1 MDASRSLGMFR
12 QAGVPILGVVENM
25 SFLACP
31 HCGRRVE
38 VFYRSAQ
45 PWMIEGSITLLGRI
59 PLDVMVSRPVSA
71 EHPLLRAQSKDPS
84 AIAFREIAATVV
96 RMLSEGSPL

>member
-1 MDASRSLGMFR
+1 
-12 QAGVPILGVVENM
+12 
-25 SFLACP
+25 
-31 HCGRRVE
+31 
-38 VFYRSAQ
+38 
-45 PWMIEGSITLLGRI
+45 MIEGSITLLGRI